1 MFAALLL
8 AFLRIRISVY
18 HQNVQTTGL
27 FPRVLDESTL
37 SCAFLQVPSSPDLLA
52 MQRVV
57 LPPLSAKAAW
67 ALTSVFPWRPFIS
80 SPGGG
85 PWALFMSAALPA
97 SETIICLGAWKVCR
111 QLLTDSC
118 RPWMPAKELTRPASA
133 GPTGHVCEK
142 YLASVP
148 SLSVGVLFWAHLLAD
163 LCNSDRLVGS
173 YSRLNQLDTA
183 GSAGKVLLSAARGAV
198 LCYWKGRG
206 SIGSHERI

>member
-118 RPWMPAKELTRPASA
+118 RPWMPAKELTRHASA

-148 SLSVGVLFWAHLLAD
+148 SLSVGVPFGRTCWQTCAIRIVLWDPTVASTSWTQLGRRAKR
-163 LCNSDRLVGS
+163 SYPQRVGQCFVIG
-173 YSRLNQLDTA
+173 R
-183 GSAGKVLLSAARGAV
+183 VGA
-198 LCYWKGRG
+198 L
-206 SIGSHERI
+206 